1 MKLILTILIALAIGG
16 SVYYVM
22 TSQGT
27 GVQTESRD
35 AANNAKA
42 AADAYKKNQ
51 EDMMRQ
57 LQQ

>member
-1 MKLILTILIALAIGG
+1 MVIALGLG
-16 SVYYVM
+16 MGVYYVM
-22 TSQGT
+22 LSDNA
-27 GVQTESRD
+27 GVQAESRD

-57 LQQ
+57 LQ